1 MLDYRLL
8 LCAMASALLSQSVQ
22 AKDIEFSGGPSG
34 VDPLGH
40 SFAFDGTTFTLSS
53 GSSTFNPSGTG
64 IEKAKSFSF
73 GLTSPGVF
81 DPDPVDVPNAC
92 PPGQYAT
99 EISTNPVRIVCVA
112 FGKEDEEF
120 IRYTW
125 QYRMLPGGVITFND
139 PRGTGLTTG
148 LSKFDFTLTFPQP
161 IDVNNFSFTAKWSDV
176 ASVPEPSLTT
186 GLLLLGLSGLYWTKR
201 I

>member
-1 MLDYRLL
+1 
-8 LCAMASALLSQSVQ
+8 MASVLLGQSVQ
-22 AKDIEFSGGPSG
+22 AKDIEFSGGASG

-53 GSSTFNPSGTG
+53 GSGTFNPSGTDIG
-64 IEKAKSFSF
+64 NAKSFSF
-73 GLTSPGVF
+73 SLTNPAVF
-81 DPDPVDVPNAC
+81 NPDPVSVPNAC
-92 PPGQYAT
+92 PPGQYAV
-99 EISTNPVRIVCVA
+99 ELQGNPLKIVCVA

-139 PRGTGLTTG
+139 PRGAGLTAG

-186 GLLLLGLSGLYWTKR
+186 GLLLLGFVGLYWTKR
-201 I
+201 T

>member
-8 LCAMASALLSQSVQ
+8 LCAMASVLLGQSVQ
-22 AKDIEFSGGPSG
+22 ARDIEFSGGASG

-53 GSSTFNPSGTG
+53 GSGTFNPSGVDIG
-64 IEKAKSFSF
+64 NAKSFSF
-73 GLTSPGVF
+73 SLTNPAVF
-81 DPDPVDVPNAC
+81 NPDPVSVPDAC

-99 EISTNPVRIVCVA
+99 YINTNPVVIVCKN
-112 FGKEDEEF
+112 FITQKEF

-139 PRGTGLTTG
+139 PQGTGLTAG

-161 IDVNNFSFTAKWSDV
+161 INVNNFSFTAKWSDV

-186 GLLLLGLSGLYWTKR
+186 GLLLLGFVGLYWTKR
-201 I
+201 T